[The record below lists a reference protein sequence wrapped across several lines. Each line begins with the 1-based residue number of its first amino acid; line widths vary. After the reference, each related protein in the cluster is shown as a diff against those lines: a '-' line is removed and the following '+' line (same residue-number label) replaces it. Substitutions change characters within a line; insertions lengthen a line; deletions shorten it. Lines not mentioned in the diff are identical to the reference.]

1 LINKYKGRIYELRW
15 IRNGFNL
22 IHCSMVGKDRAEI
35 MEVLPLPF
43 DDEIQQ
49 TQKEDAVWMAEQY
62 YLLQQ
67 QGVFK
72 A

>member
-1 LINKYKGRIYELRW
+1 
-15 IRNGFNL
+15 
-22 IHCSMVGKDRAEI
+22 MVGKDRAEI